1 MKFGG
6 NALRNAF
13 AQRLAGKFGGGIMPG
28 MPRPVN
34 QQKKDEP
41 KPEINNNKDMVKLME
56 NLPIKKKDKK
66 KTSKKNFSE

>member
-1 MKFGG
+1 
-6 NALRNAF
+6 
-13 AQRLAGKFGGGIMPG
+13 MPG